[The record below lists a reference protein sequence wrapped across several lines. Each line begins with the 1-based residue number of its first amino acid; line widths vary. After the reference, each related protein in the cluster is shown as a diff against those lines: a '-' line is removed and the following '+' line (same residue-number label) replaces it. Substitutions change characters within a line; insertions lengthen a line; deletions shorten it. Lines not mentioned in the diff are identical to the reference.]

1 VLPHAL
7 AAGKAAH
14 EQGGDAKAAARAL
27 LARAGENGIEI
38 DYVDSARLNGRL
50 VLAAAVTVGRTRLI
64 DNVILEGDL
73 Q

>member
-1 VLPHAL
+1 VLPRAP

-14 EQGGDAKAAARAL
+14 EQGGDAEAAARSVL
-27 LARAGENGIEI
+27 THAGEDGIEI
-38 DYVDSARLNGRL
+38 DYVDSARLNGRF